1 MIERRSASS
10 GTTRPRVVPVSTPTI
25 PGFPG
30 EIGTSED
37 QDETGLGADR
47 YVRLVVLRRADLI
60 GGTVLVLAGIA
71 ANISLWLPWA
81 RGGSQTGITL
91 VRRGLVALD
100 SGGSPGTE
108 FWPPV
113 AIVLGGGLLVVVGM
127 LLFVPAHTHRLLGV
141 LALVVALAAAAG
153 VGTLFVA
160 ADWSLARVGPGL
172 WCGVAVA
179 GFGLIGAFKA
189 MLTLPLV
196 TTVEPES

>member
-1 MIERRSASS
+1 MSA
-10 GTTRPRVVPVSTPTI
+10 PTI
-25 PGFPG
+25 PGFPA
-30 EIGTSED
+30 EIGASED
-37 QDETGLGADR
+37 QGGPDLRADR
-47 YVRLVVLRRADLI
+47 YVRLVVLRRADLV
-60 GGTVLVLAGIA
+60 GGTALVLAGVA

-91 VRRGLVALD
+91 VRRGFEALD
-100 SGGSPGTE
+100 SSGSPGNE

-113 AIVLGGGLLVVVGM
+113 AIVLGGGLLVVLGM

-153 VGTLFVA
+153 VGTLLAA
-160 ADWSLARVGPGL
+160 ADWSLTRFGPGL

-179 GFGLIGAFKA
+179 GFGLLGALKA

-196 TTVEPES
+196 TTVEPEN